1 MAMLAGL
8 STLNV
13 KLSVGF
19 ETVSGQKPTEF
30 NVLHR
35 INSIGGISIEPET
48 IDASALEDLVERSV
62 AGRATSGGN
71 FTVAFNATDGTIAEW
86 EKLIGDYQT
95 ASESQLRMWIQV
107 SHPGMARAFFVVA
120 QPPLQ
125 LPMPDFGQNELLVME
140 VPLTIEDYV
149 GLDTKVTATDSDAA

>member
-8 STLNV
+8 STLGV
-13 KLSVGF
+13 QFSVGF

-48 IDASALEDLVERSV
+48 IDASALEDTVERSV
-62 AGRATSGGN
+62 AGRATSGGS
-71 FTVAFNATDGTIAEW
+71 FTVGFNAQEQTISEF
-86 EKLIGDYQT
+86 EQMIEDYQE
-95 ASESQLRMWIQV
+95 ASANQLRMWVQIA
-107 SHPGMARAFFVVA
+107 HPSMSRAFFVVA

-140 VPLTIEDYV
+140 VPLTIEEYV
-149 GLDTKVTATDSDAA
+149 GLDTKVAATDSEAA